1 MPTITGYY
9 GITSNTSLPISSGS
23 KTFTVN
29 DTGAYLVGSRIRAIA
44 SNNGSN
50 WMEGPLTYINGNNI
64 TVIIDKVQ
72 GSGTWN
78 SWTMSL
84 SGEMG
89 DRGYAGSQGRA
100 GPTGPAGIRG
110 LTGLTGPIGA
120 TGATGRTGPTG
131 ATGVQGN
138 EGATGLTGATGTG
151 SLLNL
156 DWSPGSDPISLLRTS
171 KHAIMKSPRSKKRT

>member
-29 DTGAYLVGSRIRAIA
+29 DTGAYVVGSRIRAIA

-84 SGEMG
+84 
-89 DRGYAGSQGRA
+89 
-100 GPTGPAGIRG
+100 
-110 LTGLTGPIGA
+110 
-120 TGATGRTGPTG
+120 
-131 ATGVQGN
+131 
-138 EGATGLTGATGTG
+138 
-151 SLLNL
+151 
-156 DWSPGSDPISLLRTS
+156 
-171 KHAIMKSPRSKKRT
+171 